1 MIAEERI
8 VFACKE
14 LDAADQIFTE
24 DRPDEPEDNPADTPA
39 VEPGDMPG
47 DESSGGESDKSPCD
61 IPDISID
68 DETERKTTSPLFT
81 AHSVSCSPS
90 PPGGI
95 FSPRSL
101 FQT

>member
-1 MIAEERI
+1 MEERI

-39 VEPGDMPG
+39 VEPGDKPG
-47 DESSGGESDKSPCD
+47 DESSGGE
-61 IPDISID
+61 PDISRD